1 LSFCVQ
7 KYINQGEI
15 FMKKLMFLLVFSMFF
30 MFAACGGDSNNST
43 NPSSAEQ
50 ARNTEQ
56 NDGSLITSTFTVS
69 GMTCRRCVTA
79 IDREV
84 SALGGVISASTNLR
98 SGVLTVEH
106 EPEVS
111 IEEIK
116 NIVILEGFSI
126 E

>member
-1 LSFCVQ
+1 
-7 KYINQGEI
+7 
-15 FMKKLMFLLVFSMFF
+15 MKKLMFLLVFSMFF